1 MKVINPFSHVL
12 DNQMNEI
19 VLYLLKQIAT
29 LEEKLDLLQ
38 RRLDDVNSQCVYA
51 REDNTLDL
59 SALNGDGD
67 GFAPAG
73 DEFGEYGDLASD
85 VRRGYV
91 AARVED
97 DSTC

>member
-1 MKVINPFSHVL
+1 MKVYNPFSHVL

-29 LEEKLDLLQ
+29 LQEKLDLLQ

-59 SALNGDGD
+59 SALDGD
-67 GFAPAG
+67 GFAPSG

-91 AARVED
+91 AARSQD

>member
-1 MKVINPFSHVL
+1 MKIINPFSHVL

-67 GFAPAG
+67 GFAP
-73 DEFGEYGDLASD
+73 D
-85 VRRGYV
+85 V
-91 AARVED
+91 AARSED
-97 DSTC
+97 DPSC